1 LDEPNWGIAM
11 NKFEAYGSRTKIFK
25 ATGAMRS
32 TVAECFGAVDQSKLM
47 DKPELI
53 VDVRFTA

>member
-1 LDEPNWGIAM
+1 M

-25 ATGAMRS
+25 ATGVMRS
-32 TVAECFGAVDQSKLM
+32 AVAECFGAVDQSKLM